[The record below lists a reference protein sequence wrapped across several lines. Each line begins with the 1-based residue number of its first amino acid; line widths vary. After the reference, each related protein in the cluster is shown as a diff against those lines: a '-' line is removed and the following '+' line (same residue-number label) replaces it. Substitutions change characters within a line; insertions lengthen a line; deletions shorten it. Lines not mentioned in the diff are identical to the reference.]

1 MTKIKIQQR
10 AEAIKRMAK
19 LKLKSYVID
28 DFFEKEEVF
37 VSVYLNDTLNAVLQK
52 PTDKMLQ
59 DIREFEKTF
68 GGLVYHCQIMETS
81 VGTLLTYLYVSS
93 HKEEWDTDM
102 SFEKE
107 AFEGQGCYFMYV
119 YVKNL
124 TYPEYSEFG
133 SVGIMPSSMGG
144 VVRVY

>member
-1 MTKIKIQQR
+1 MTTKIQQR

-19 LKLKSYVID
+19 LKLKSYVVD
-28 DFFEKEEVF
+28 DFFENGEIYI
-37 VSVYLNDTLNAVLQK
+37 SVYLNDTLNAVLQK
-52 PTDKMLQ
+52 PTDKTLR
-59 DIREFEKTF
+59 DIREFEKEF

-107 AFEGQGCYFMYV
+107 AFEGQGCYFTYV

-124 TYPEYSEFG
+124 TYTEYSEFG
-133 SVGIMPSSMGG
+133 SVGIISSTMGG